1 MGLKEFKG
9 KSPLHTG
16 QKYEEGGR
24 DEYLMD
30 CQYEY
35 DFVNPPDHHGFL
47 PHRTSQPVD
56 PLVEKRII

>member
-1 MGLKEFKG
+1 M
-9 KSPLHTG
+9 G
-16 QKYEEGGR
+16 QKCEEGGR

-47 PHRTSQPVD
+47 PHHASQRID
-56 PLVEKRII
+56 PLVEKRMTSLPLE

>member
-1 MGLKEFKG
+1 M
-9 KSPLHTG
+9 G
-16 QKYEEGGR
+16 QKCEEGGR

-47 PHRTSQPVD
+47 PHHASQRID
-56 PLVEKRII
+56 PLVEKRIICLQREKWNSGMME

>member
-1 MGLKEFKG
+1 M
-9 KSPLHTG
+9 G
-16 QKYEEGGR
+16 QKCEEGGR

-47 PHRTSQPVD
+47 PHHAGEWIDSVAEEGITSLQR
-56 PLVEKRII
+56 E